1 MNGSSGFTILFSF
14 DDAAN
19 EFAFINGHYRFQATV
34 TKKDMDVPVYFV
46 TKICRYDVYE
56 ITELIASYQLT
67 RVEKASGGFGWME
80 IRTRTCNAFI
90 EALGQAIDEQERAVV
105 SPVY

>member
-67 RVEKASGGFGWME
+67 RVEKHPAVLAGWKYAHAPAMPLLKPWA
-80 IRTRTCNAFI
+80 RLSTSRSV
-90 EALGQAIDEQERAVV
+90 RW
-105 SPVY
+105 